1 MSVLLDF
8 SIFPVDQGASVSRFV
23 APVVAL
29 IRDSG
34 HPYRLTPMGTVIET
48 ATMAEALR
56 IIGDA
61 HAALERFG
69 CRRVYATAR
78 FDVREGPLGRLTG
91 KVDAVERRIGE
102 VDT

>member
-8 SIFPVDQGASVSRFV
+8 SIFPMDQGVSVSRFV
-23 APVVAL
+23 APVVAM

-48 ATMAEALR
+48 ATLAEALR
-56 IIGDA
+56 VIEQA
-61 HAALERFG
+61 HAVLDRAG
-69 CRRVYATAR
+69 CGRVYATAR
-78 FDVREGPLGRLTG
+78 FDLREGPLGRLAG
-91 KVDAVERRIGE
+91 KVESVRRQLGE